1 MSRIPLRWLTA
12 LTAFTVLLYTVPV
25 FAQTPGAKKKAR
37 PAAGAQDD
45 DDDDEGDDELLKKAI
60 VQSATKSKTTI
71 QEAPAVIHIVTSE
84 DLEKFGYR
92 NLLQAM
98 LYVPGFLEV
107 NAQFDQVPMWMIRG
121 VNQAVLYL
129 RDGLSMFDP
138 VFNVVSN
145 MRRIPLENIKRVE
158 AMTSPGGVLWGANSF
173 LGIVN
178 VITKSAEDINGLELG
193 IGGGHGPGDEMVI
206 RPWVMY
212 GKTFFGG
219 RFKVMAHWS
228 LEWFKG
234 PRYRMPEQWLYSP
247 PPRVPGPLAYRF
259 GGGIDS
265 DVPLSFLSHF
275 DGKIS
280 YVKPGTARD
289 LTLAWQFSF
298 ANVPGLDWGLN
309 KPLGFIGS
317 PQGTTPGISSL
328 KANKLNWTESY
339 VYLQYKDRWLKNRLG
354 MNTRGYYIR
363 FNRKMSPAV
372 IFPETPAILPGLA
385 FKATPVAH
393 RAGYTVDMDVTIA
406 KWMRLLW
413 GGEVFYEWLRD
424 AQVEFTAPLT
434 ADGQQF
440 DFSKVSVTCPFYNRS
455 GTGVPVFDPS
465 NPSNTTYVPGC
476 RQPFIF
482 DSDRLV
488 YALFLSA
495 QARPQKRL
503 ILDGGVRFQ
512 HAPSGSAPYPPQILG
527 SAAAV
532 LNIYKEIYVKV
543 NWAMGFR
550 PPVFNNT
557 SGNGAAV
564 QFAGNP
570 DIKVETSQ
578 AWQGELNAKL
588 LKNAGVIR
596 QWGVRANYS
605 YTILDNTIRILQGR
619 YFNSERRG
627 VHAVELFS
635 DWYLKG
641 GHRFVLSYTW
651 VRQNGESSLDGGII
665 RSVPNHWFTTAGA
678 FQLYHHGNWSLFMN
692 TSLRVIGAYEDPNR
706 LLVCASG
713 SSNCTASSSDISFD
727 RISPTAILNVGFRLR
742 GKVGGKLLEFSAN
755 LYNAFDANY
764 WASDSFYDLGSRVEV
779 QPTPGPRVHFFLSAK
794 TRL

>member
-1 MSRIPLRWLTA
+1 MSRKPLRWLTT
-12 LTAFTVLLYTVPV
+12 LTVFTALLYAVP
-25 FAQTPGAKKKAR
+25 AMARESGAKKKAH
-37 PAAGAQDD
+37 PVAGDL
-45 DDDDEGDDELLKKAI
+45 DDDDEDVGDEELIKKAI
-60 VQSATKSKTTI
+60 VQSATKNKTTI
-71 QEAPAVIHIVTSE
+71 QEAPAVIHIVTAE

-98 LYVPGFLEV
+98 LFVPGFLEV
-107 NAQFDQVPMWMIRG
+107 NAQYDMVPMWMVRG

-138 VFNVVSN
+138 VFNIVSN

-193 IGGGHGPGDEMVI
+193 VGGGHGPGDEMVI
-206 RPWVMY
+206 RPYVMY

-219 RFKVMAHWS
+219 RLKVMAHWS

-234 PRYRMPEQWLYSP
+234 PRYGMPELWLYSP
-247 PPRVPGPLAYRF
+247 PPRVPGPLAYRYS
-259 GGGIDS
+259 GGIDS

-280 YVKPGTARD
+280 YAKPSTARE
-289 LTLAWQFSF
+289 LTLGWQVSF
-298 ANVPGLDWGLN
+298 HNLPGLDWGLN
-309 KPLGFIGS
+309 KPIGFLGT
-317 PQGTTPGISSL
+317 PQGTSPSVGAI
-328 KANKLNWTESY
+328 KNNQLNWTESF
-339 VYLQYKDRWLKNRLG
+339 VYLQYKDRWLSNRVGL
-354 MNTRGYYIR
+354 NTRGYYIR
-363 FNRKMSPAV
+363 FKRKFEPAV
-372 IFPETPAILPGLA
+372 IFPETAAVLPGLA
-385 FKATPVAH
+385 FKTTPVAH
-393 RAGYTVDMDVTIA
+393 RSGYTLDMDFTVA
-406 KWMRLLW
+406 KWLRLLW
-413 GGEVFYEWLRD
+413 GGEVFYEWLKD
-424 AQVEFTAPLT
+424 AEVEFVAPLT

-495 QARPQKRL
+495 QARPWKRL
-503 ILDGGVRFQ
+503 VLDTGVRFQ
-512 HAPSGSAPYPPQILG
+512 HAPTGSVPYPPQVLG

-532 LNIYKEIYVKV
+532 LNLYREIYLKV

-564 QFAGNP
+564 QYAGDP
-570 DIKVETSQ
+570 KIKVEKSQ
-578 AWQGELNAKL
+578 AWQAEVNAKV
-588 LKNAGVIR
+588 LKNAGFIR
-596 QWGVRANYS
+596 QWGIRANYS
-605 YTILDNTIRILQGR
+605 YTLLDNMIRILQGR
-619 YFNSERRG
+619 YFNSERRA
-627 VHAVELFS
+627 VHAVEVYS

-678 FQLYHHGNWSLFMN
+678 FQLFRRGAWRLFMS
-692 TSLRVIGAYEDPNR
+692 TSLRVVGAYEDPNH
-706 LLVCASG
+706 LLVC
-713 SSNCTASSSDISFD
+713 SSSTNCVSSSADISFD
-727 RISPTAILNVGFRLR
+727 RVSPTAILNLGLRLR
-742 GKVGGKLLEFSAN
+742 GKLGGKMVELSAN
-755 LYNAFDANY
+755 LYNAFDAHY
-764 WASDSFYDLGSRVEV
+764 WASDSFYDLGARVEA
-779 QPTPGPRVHFFLSAK
+779 QATPGPRIHFFLSAK